1 MTKVKGPPT
10 NDKGGPTGTI
20 LLPQAKPLSLQQI
33 QEEIRKRTAGIEKKI
48 SYIRGLA
55 VGSEAGEEIIKEL
68 ESLERA
74 IEEIK
79 G

>member
-1 MTKVKGPPT
+1 MTKIKPTPT
-10 NDKGGPTGTI
+10 NDKGGAGAI
-20 LLPQAKPLSLQQI
+20 LLPQAQPLNLKQI
-33 QEEIRKRTAGIEKKI
+33 QAEIRKRTAGIEKKI

-79 G
+79 N